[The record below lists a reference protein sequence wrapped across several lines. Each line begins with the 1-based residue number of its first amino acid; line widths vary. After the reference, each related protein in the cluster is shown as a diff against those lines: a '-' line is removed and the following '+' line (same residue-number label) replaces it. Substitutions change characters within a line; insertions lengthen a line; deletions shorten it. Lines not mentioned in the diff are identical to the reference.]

1 MHSTELE
8 GCGYTLN
15 NSNSCW
21 SFGLVCV
28 IIFCFFVFT
37 CIPWLY
43 CSPLWETFWFLQNT
57 LFYTPLNLFCKL
69 LLILIHLFLSL
80 NVHVSAYVSVSVSDL
95 SLSLYMTLSL
105 SLSLP
110 VSLSVY
116 LFVYP
121 SVHLYI
127 SLIHSFSPS
136 HTIWWCLHTVA

>member
-43 CSPLWETFWFLQNT
+43 CSPLWDTFWFLQNT

-80 NVHVSAYVSVSVSDL
+80 NVHVSAYVSVSVSVFICLYPCTWLCLFLCL
-95 SLSLYMTLSL
+95 SLSPCLSICL
-105 SLSLP
+105 SILLFICISPSFIHSLP
-110 VSLSVY
+110 LTQ
-116 LFVYP
+116 FDG
-121 SVHLYI
+121 I
-127 SLIHSFSPS
+127 FIQ
-136 HTIWWCLHTVA
+136 